1 VPGPKSID
9 DAFCTITRSGTAFV
23 QEGNFPVSL
32 DQFRKLRYA
41 VFAIRQATVAGRYTG
56 ETMRRTWVLVAALA
70 AVILGSSA
78 AVAQQSTMPPDA
90 KVYILWPP
98 DGQVIKGGFWIRMG
112 LSGAG
117 IAPAGV
123 QKANTG
129 HHHLII
135 DADLPPL
142 DQPIPNDH
150 NHLHFGLGQTE
161 ARLDLPPGRHTLQL
175 LLGDE
180 NHIPHQPPLYSKRI
194 TITVVQ

>member
-1 VPGPKSID
+1 MRIIRV
-9 DAFCTITRSGTAFV
+9 
-23 QEGNFPVSL
+23 L
-32 DQFRKLRYA
+32 A
-41 VFAIRQATVAGRYTG
+41 VVLTG
-56 ETMRRTWVLVAALA
+56 IVLA
-70 AVILGSSA
+70 ASN

-90 KVYILWPP
+90 KVYIIWPM
-98 DGQVIKGGFWIRMG
+98 DGQVIHGAFWVRMG

-129 HHHLII
+129 HHHLLV
-135 DADLPPL
+135 DVDLPPL

-161 ARLDLPPGRHTLQL
+161 ARLDLPPGKHTLQL

-180 NHIPHQPPLYSKRI
+180 NHVPHQPPLYSKRI
-194 TITVVQ
+194 TITVVP

>member
-1 VPGPKSID
+1 
-9 DAFCTITRSGTAFV
+9 
-23 QEGNFPVSL
+23 
-32 DQFRKLRYA
+32 
-41 VFAIRQATVAGRYTG
+41 
-56 ETMRRTWVLVAALA
+56 MRRTWVLVAAFA
-70 AVILGSSA
+70 AVVLVGSA
-78 AVAQQSTMPPDA
+78 AIAQQSTMPQDA
-90 KVYILWPP
+90 KVYIIWPS
-98 DGQVIKGGFWIRMG
+98 DGQVIKGAFWVRMG

-117 IAPAGV
+117 VAPAGV

-129 HHHLII
+129 HHHLIV
-135 DADLPPL
+135 DAELPPL

>member
-1 VPGPKSID
+1 
-9 DAFCTITRSGTAFV
+9 
-23 QEGNFPVSL
+23 
-32 DQFRKLRYA
+32 
-41 VFAIRQATVAGRYTG
+41 
-56 ETMRRTWVLVAALA
+56 MRRTWVLVAAFA
-70 AVILGSSA
+70 ALVLVGSA
-78 AVAQQSTMPPDA
+78 AIAQQSTMPQDA
-90 KVYILWPP
+90 KVYIIWPS
-98 DGQVIKGGFWIRMG
+98 DGQVIKGAFWVRMG

-117 IAPAGV
+117 VAPAGV

-129 HHHLII
+129 HHHLIV
-135 DADLPPL
+135 DAELPPL